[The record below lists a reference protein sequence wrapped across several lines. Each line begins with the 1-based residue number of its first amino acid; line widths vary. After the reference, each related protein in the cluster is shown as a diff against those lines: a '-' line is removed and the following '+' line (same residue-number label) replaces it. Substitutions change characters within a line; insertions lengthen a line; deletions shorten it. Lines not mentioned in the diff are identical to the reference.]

1 MTWAGDTASGAH
13 PRSRG
18 ENRQGLGSRR
28 DQEGSSPL
36 TRGKRPRQV
45 SGAHGCGLIP
55 AHAGKTFRGWRGWFR
70 ARAHPRSRG
79 ENESRHSDNPE
90 AVGSSPLTRGKRGG
104 GGLRECADG
113 LIPAHA
119 GKTPST
125 RRNATNTRAHPRS
138 RGENPTSIIPWG
150 MGVGSSPLTRG
161 KPLLAPHAAAHTG
174 LIPAH
179 AGKTVVA
186 SRRSRCPRAHPRS
199 RGENETQAANASVDA
214 GSSPLT
220 RGKPQPGDQDGNQA
234 GLIPAHAGKTTSSSA
249 SPTTRRAHPRSRG
262 ENCLV
267 GILAAMTVGS
277 SPLTRGKPHKALT

>member
-119 GKTPST
+119 GKTPS
-125 RRNATNTRAHPRS
+125 RRAGPASPPAHPRS
-138 RGENPTSIIPWG
+138 RGENSKLQAALNEG
-150 MGVGSSPLTRG
+150 KGSSPLTRG
-161 KPLLAPHAAAHTG
+161 KPRDCREDCADDGLIPAHAGKTPTRRLSPRPSWAHPRSRGENGALPADGMELDGSSPLTRGKLVLTGDRESELG

-179 AGKTVVA
+179 AGKTVNPESCA
-186 SRRSRCPRAHPRS
+186 SAASAHPRS
-199 RGENETQAANASVDA
+199 RGEN
-214 GSSPLT
+214 
-220 RGKPQPGDQDGNQA
+220 
-234 GLIPAHAGKTTSSSA
+234 SA
-249 SPTTRRAHPRSRG
+249 P
-262 ENCLV
+262 
-267 GILAAMTVGS
+267 
-277 SPLTRGKPHKALT
+277 